1 MAVQIGATFNGRATI
16 AAMSRLQGQVDAATA
31 VAIRR
36 SGAVVERA
44 AKLKLSENGRHE
56 RGTPTPSAPGEPP
69 AIITSTL
76 RASVKVG
83 TPRRLGFGAYEVMV
97 GPTVVYG
104 RVQELGGG
112 NLPARPYMAPSLAE
126 SQDEAYKVFA
136 ESWRAA
142 ITGGV
147 LR

>member
-1 MAVQIGATFNGRATI
+1 MAVQMQAIFDGRATI
-16 AAMSRLQGQVDAATA
+16 AALSGMQAKVDGATA
-31 VAIRR
+31 LAVRR
-36 SGAVVERA
+36 AGAVVERA
-44 AKLKLSENGRHE
+44 AKQKLSESGRHE
-56 RGTPTPSAPGEPP
+56 RGTPTPSSPGEPP

-76 RASVKVG
+76 RASVRVG
-83 TPRRLGFGAYEVMV
+83 TPRRLGFGAYELMV
-97 GPTVVYG
+97 GPTVEYA

-112 NLPARPYMAPSLAE
+112 NLPARPYMAPALEE

-142 ITGGV
+142 MLGGV